1 MFSWSSI
8 CGNHR
13 AGGGGSNVDSGGS
26 GRRALVKGNTWRTTK
41 RMQNF
46 ISGEMFEKLSE
57 KYHNKAINLPTA
69 IDAHKRSSLR
79 EKLNRREEFQ
89 WLDTGQPW
97 CNRDCCCTVEGAG
110 SKSCCKQLMGSQ
122 AHWSDL
128 LRSISTEFTY
138 LACRM
143 LSHVQCMSIL
153 SDLQIMQA
161 LKLKLSAKTFPPK
174 KFSETNFP
182 FLIACVSHSC
192 TLSSSFF
199 YFWKIKKGP
208 TRTCSLIMLVVFCVS
223 IVAAVWALSWGEGAW
238 FSVKPDCS
246 KLPIIVSD
254 LCNHC
259 WQSLLDKRPR
269 FSSLRDSKLEVRNL
283 KSLLDFCCD
292 SSDCSRIAALLWLEQ
307 RSVT

>member
-128 LRSISTEFTY
+128 LRSISSEFTY
-138 LACRM
+138 LTCRM

-153 SDLQIMQA
+153 SDLQMVQA

-174 KFSETNFP
+174 IFKKKF
-182 FLIACVSHSC
+182 
-192 TLSSSFF
+192 
-199 YFWKIKKGP
+199 
-208 TRTCSLIMLVVFCVS
+208 
-223 IVAAVWALSWGEGAW
+223 
-238 FSVKPDCS
+238 
-246 KLPIIVSD
+246 
-254 LCNHC
+254 
-259 WQSLLDKRPR
+259 Q
-269 FSSLRDSKLEVRNL
+269 
-283 KSLLDFCCD
+283 
-292 SSDCSRIAALLWLEQ
+292 RI
-307 RSVT
+307 